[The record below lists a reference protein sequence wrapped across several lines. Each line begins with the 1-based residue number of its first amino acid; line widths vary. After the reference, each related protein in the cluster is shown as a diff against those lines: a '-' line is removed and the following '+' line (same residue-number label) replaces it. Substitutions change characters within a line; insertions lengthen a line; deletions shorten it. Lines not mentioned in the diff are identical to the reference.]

1 MSSAIS
7 TQEVDYKQ
15 KQDDRLIILLGTG
28 IFLLFIFCFQQ
39 LSILPLSSHK
49 ELQLQWTGS
58 LIVVEKTGP
67 FPLQE
72 EEKDTAHDTLIPA
85 AFTPFFFAPLPIN
98 EADQQLL
105 ETVSGIGPHLAAEI
119 IKTRGQQGPFHGPED
134 LLHIRGI
141 GAKRMLK
148 FAGQFSYR

>member
-1 MSSAIS
+1 MSSAMS
-7 TQEVDYKQ
+7 AQEVDYKQ
-15 KQDDRLIILLGTG
+15 KKDDRLIILLGTG
-28 IFLLFIFCFQQ
+28 IFLFFVFCFQQ
-39 LSILPLSSHK
+39 LSVIPLSSHK
-49 ELQLQWTGS
+49 DLQLQWTGS
-58 LIVVEKTGP
+58 LIVVDKTGP

-72 EEKDTAHDTLIPA
+72 ADQDTVHDTLIPA

-119 IKTRGQQGPFHGPED
+119 IKTRGQRGAFHSPDD

-141 GAKRMLK
+141 GTKRMLK
-148 FAGQFSYR
+148 FADQFSYR

>member
-1 MSSAIS
+1 MS

-15 KQDDRLIILLGTG
+15 KKDDRLIILLGTG
-28 IFLLFIFCFQQ
+28 IFLLFVFCFQQ
-39 LSILPLSSHK
+39 LSIISLSSHK
-49 ELQLQWTGS
+49 DLQLQWTGS
-58 LIVVEKTGP
+58 LIVVDKTGP

-72 EEKDTAHDTLIPA
+72 ADHDTLIPA

-119 IKTRGQQGPFHGPED
+119 IRTRGQQGPFHSPDD
-134 LLHIRGI
+134 LLHVRGI
-141 GAKRMLK
+141 GTKRMLK

>member
-1 MSSAIS
+1 MPSAIS

-28 IFLLFIFCFQQ
+28 IFLFFIFCFQQ
-39 LSILPLSSHK
+39 LSIIQLSSQK
-49 ELQLQWTGS
+49 DLQLQWTGS
-58 LIVVEKTGP
+58 LIVVDKTGP
-67 FPLQE
+67 FQQQE
-72 EEKDTAHDTLIPA
+72 TEKDTVHDTLIPA

-105 ETVSGIGPHLAAEI
+105 ETVSGIGPRLAAEI
-119 IKTRGQQGPFHGPED
+119 IRTRGEQGPFHSPDD
-134 LLHIRGI
+134 LLHVRGI
-141 GAKRMLK
+141 GTKRMLK